1 MKRSEVIE
9 KITRS
14 DIKWAMAQINAQNWV
29 PKRRNST
36 EYSLRYKGRN
46 YPPKYLIV
54 LAGKHAT
61 DEVLNPEDH
70 GGGKR
75 DSNRVLLKLGVKG
88 GRIVNQPSRWSE
100 R

>member
-14 DIKWAMAQINAQNWV
+14 DTKWAMAQINGQNWV

-36 EYSLRYKGRN
+36 KYSFRYKGCN

-61 DEVLNPEDH
+61 GEILNPEDH
-70 GGGKR
+70 GGGKQ
-75 DSNRVLLKLGVKG
+75 DSNSVLLKLGVKG
-88 GRIVNQPSRWSE
+88 GRIVNQPSCWPE